1 MSPRPLI
8 VACGALARELRAVL
22 SASGLTDAIEV
33 TYLPAHLHNRPDQIV
48 PGLRP
53 FVQAAVDQ
61 DRPVFVGYSDCGTG
75 GLLDAMLA
83 DFPGVARL
91 PGAHCY
97 EMFAGESRFA
107 NMHDAAPGTMY
118 LTDYLALHFDALV
131 WTGLGLDRHPQLRD
145 TYFGNYTRVMFLA
158 QSDDDVAL
166 ACARSAAEQ
175 LGLAFEYAQV
185 GRTGI
190 EEAVGLFATL
200 AVSGA

>member
-22 SASGLTDAIEV
+22 TASGLTEAIEV

-48 PGLRP
+48 PALRP
-53 FVQAAVDQ
+53 LVQAAVDR

-83 DFPGVARL
+83 EFPGVVRL

-107 NMHDAAPGTMY
+107 SMHDAALGTLY

-131 WTGLGLDRHPQLRD
+131 WGGLGLDRHPQLRD
-145 TYFGNYTRVMFLA
+145 TYFGNYTRVVLLA
-158 QSDDDVAL
+158 QSDDGA
-166 ACARSAAEQ
+166 AYEGARSAAEK
-175 LGLAFEYAQV
+175 LGLAFERVHV
-185 GRTGI
+185 GRVGI
-190 EEAVGLFATL
+190 EEAVGSFASL